1 MYKIVGVQRSS
12 GEYNGMKYDNY
23 RVHMLTH
30 NDNCVGQQ
38 CVIEKVSINDMTD
51 ILTGLC
57 SIKKKDVCSI
67 DDLINMQVNTIMYNK
82 YGKAVNFMW

>member
-23 RVHMLTH
+23 RVHMLTN

-38 CVIEKVSINDMTD
+38 CVIEKVS
-51 ILTGLC
+51 
-57 SIKKKDVCSI
+57 KK
-67 DDLINMQVNTIMYNK
+67 
-82 YGKAVNFMW
+82 